1 MRNLGTHFSGCRV
14 LTPSMFELQ
23 EQVCLKLVSS
33 YERVQGCDT
42 WRSKCCCW
50 LKSFDQVGLWPPWN
64 LGRFSKVNL
73 EPTTSP
79 QATLVFPCVRN
90 HPKLLSQDTSV
101 LIICTA
107 YVFCGLFFQKKDWIP
122 SKKKISLNHHW
133 CHGLANATTSITMAW
148 TFDTSCGLCKA
159 GRCCNLCCG
168 SQIEICT
175 FFAFALRIKSW
186 GCSFKWLSIVS
197 NACLCLPNHLV
208 PVIFSCKGVRSKKW
222 PNTYWLC
229 CWLVNFQ
236 YFVSTEIDTIIE

>member
-14 LTPSMFELQ
+14 LTPSVFELQ

-107 YVFCGLFFQKKDWIP
+107 YVFCGLFFQPPLMPWVGERHDIDY
-122 SKKKISLNHHW
+122 
-133 CHGLANATTSITMAW
+133 HGLNFW
-148 TFDTSCGLCKA
+148 YFL
-159 GRCCNLCCG
+159 
-168 SQIEICT
+168 
-175 FFAFALRIKSW
+175 
-186 GCSFKWLSIVS
+186 
-197 NACLCLPNHLV
+197 
-208 PVIFSCKGVRSKKW
+208 
-222 PNTYWLC
+222 
-229 CWLVNFQ
+229 WLVQGWEMLQFMLWESNRDLHVFCVR
-236 YFVSTEIDTIIE
+236 FED